1 MVVYK
6 KCKDSTNRSIS
17 QQCKT
22 TALLQVSKND
32 ISTYLSILSID
43 FNDDWTCSHVYYIS
57 DIHLAH
63 NVVKRFKGKAT
74 DEQIMR
80 YRPPYYPSSA

>member
-1 MVVYK
+1 MGVYE

-43 FNDDWTCSHVYYIS
+43 FNDDWTCSQQNEITWFGKYRNHGLLNIS
-57 DIHLAH
+57 PNDFFETELIIP
-63 NVVKRFKGKAT
+63 KSFEK
-74 DEQIMR
+74 
-80 YRPPYYPSSA
+80 